1 MREVPVCGRCKQ
13 RLPQQQS
20 ISRLRIA
27 WQWRLGALPWG
38 TMVSS
43 TDPGRGDSRSEL
55 ALRSELLL
63 SLPAGVAYVAGPDL
77 IFEFAN
83 DEYRRYVGGRDLIG
97 LPLGVA
103 LPELPR
109 EHLERVARVGQ
120 QGQPFQDRD
129 SEVWIRRHDQK
140 PEQMFVDLVYQ
151 PVPDDARGAAGVL
164 ICVNDVTAHVRDRRR
179 LEVLA
184 ERLAT
189 TEERYRTLF
198 ETLPLGVVH
207 YHADGS
213 TLWANPAAG
222 EILGLA
228 PDAMTTWPPLDRA
241 GRAVH
246 EDGSPFQPDEVPVVV
261 ALRTGEVV
269 ADVVAGVP
277 HGRTGELRWLQ
288 VTAVPDARDEQGRPR
303 RAYAMLTDITEQR
316 WAEAALRQS
325 NRLLGRLREANVLGV
340 LVVSEEGIHEANDA
354 FLDIIGY
361 SRDDLESGRIHW
373 RAITPPRWAAGDD
386 DALEQ
391 LRRTG
396 SFRPFEKEYVR
407 RNGHRVP
414 VLLGGAVIGW
424 HPLRWTSFV
433 VDLTARQRREQERAR
448 LLARE
453 RAARREADTA
463 RERLAFLQRAGEL
476 AAATR
481 NRDDL
486 LEQVTHLIE
495 LAATPGDDTL
505 IIGARAGSV
514 ARQAQQGLTVLN
526 AGLDERV
533 SKRTSELL
541 RAEAERRA
549 LEAELRQ
556 AERLQTVGQ
565 LTRGIAHDF
574 KNLLGIIVGY
584 AEMAED
590 ISNHLDP
597 ELHRILGEIS
607 VAADRAVHLSSDLLS
622 FSSRAR
628 TKPEA
633 VDLNALI
640 DGIRHLLTV
649 SMSGSAKV
657 LFQPWPA
664 GLPAV
669 LADRG
674 QLEQVLFNLA
684 VNARDAMPEGGTL
697 TIRTRIADLSQEHAP
712 SHPPTRRGRYV
723 ELAVSDT
730 GIGMSADVRPRIFER
745 FFTTKPPGKGT
756 GLGLSTVHGIITDI
770 GGTIEVDSREGHGT
784 TFRVYLPAT
793 LDPAG

>member
-1 MREVPVCGRCKQ
+1 
-13 RLPQQQS
+13 
-20 ISRLRIA
+20 
-27 WQWRLGALPWG
+27 
-38 TMVSS
+38 MVSS
-43 TDPGRGDSRSEL
+43 TDPGRGDSRSGL

-63 SLPAGVAYVAGPDL
+63 SLPAGVAYVTGPDL

-83 DEYRRYVGGRDLIG
+83 HEYRRYVGGRHLIG

-129 SEVWIRRHDQK
+129 SEVWIRRHGQK

-151 PVPDDARGAAGVL
+151 PVPDDASGAAGVL

-189 TEERYRTLF
+189 TEEQYRTLF

-213 TLWANPAAG
+213 ILWANPAAG

-228 PDAMTTWPPLDRA
+228 PDAMTIWPPLDRA

-246 EDGSPFQPDEVPVVV
+246 EDGSPFQPDELPVVV

-303 RAYAMLTDITEQR
+303 RAYAMLIDITEQR
-316 WAEAALRQS
+316 RTEAALRQS

-361 SRDDLESGRIHW
+361 TRDDLESGRIHW

-386 DALEQ
+386 DAVEQ

-396 SFRPFEKEYVR
+396 TFRPFEKEYVHR
-407 RNGHRVP
+407 DGHRVP
-414 VLLGGAVIGW
+414 VLLGAAVISW

-453 RAARREADTA
+453 QAARREADTA

-486 LEQVTHLIE
+486 LEQVTHLVE
-495 LAATPGDDTL
+495 LAATPADDNL

-533 SKRTSELL
+533 SKRTSELV
-541 RAEAERRA
+541 RAEADRRA

-590 ISNHLDP
+590 ISDHLDP
-597 ELHRILGEIS
+597 ELHRIFREIS

-633 VDLNALI
+633 IDLNALI

-649 SMSGSAKV
+649 SMSGRAKV
-657 LFQPWPA
+657 LFEPWPTA
-664 GLPAV
+664 LPAV

-712 SHPPTRRGRYV
+712 SHPAIRRGRYV

-730 GIGMSADVRPRIFER
+730 GIGMTADVRPRIFER

-770 GGTIEVDSREGHGT
+770 GGTIEVDSREGRGT
-784 TFRVYLPAT
+784 TFRIYLPAA

>member
-1 MREVPVCGRCKQ
+1 MMLSG
-13 RLPQQQS
+13 
-20 ISRLRIA
+20 
-27 WQWRLGALPWG
+27 
-38 TMVSS
+38 
-43 TDPGRGDSRSEL
+43 TDPGRGDSRTLL

-63 SLPAGVAYVAGPDL
+63 SLPAGVAYVAGRDL

-109 EHLERVARVGQ
+109 ERLETVARVGQ

-129 SEVWIRRHDQK
+129 SEVWIRRHGQE

-151 PVPDDARGAAGVL
+151 PVPDDAGGVAGVL
-164 ICVNDVTAHVRDRRR
+164 ICVNDVTVHVRDRRR

-207 YHADGS
+207 YNADGS
-213 TLWANPAAG
+213 VLWANPAAG
-222 EILGLA
+222 GILGLA
-228 PDAMTTWPPLDRA
+228 PDAMSAWPLDRAGRA

-246 EDGSPFQPDEVPVVV
+246 EDGSPFQPDELPVVV

-303 RAYAMLTDITEQR
+303 RAYAVLTDITGQR
-316 WAEAALRQS
+316 RAEAAVRQS

-340 LVVSEEGIHEANDA
+340 LVVSEEGIHEANGA
-354 FLDIIGY
+354 FLDIVGY
-361 SRDDLESGRIHW
+361 TRDDLESGRIHW
-373 RAITPPRWAAGDD
+373 RAITPQRWAARDD
-386 DALEQ
+386 DAVEQ

-396 SFRPFEKEYVR
+396 TFRPYEKEYMR
-407 RNGHRVP
+407 RDGHRVP
-414 VLLGGAVIGW
+414 VLIGAAVIGW
-424 HPLRWTSFV
+424 HPLRWTTFV

-448 LLARE
+448 LVARE
-453 RAARREADTA
+453 QAARREAGTA
-463 RERLAFLQRAGEL
+463 RERLGFLQRAGEL
-476 AAATR
+476 TAATR
-481 NRDDL
+481 NGDDL
-486 LEQVTHLIE
+486 LEQVTQLIE
-495 LAATPGDDTL
+495 LAATPGGDSL
-505 IIGARAGSV
+505 IIGAGAGAV
-514 ARQAQQGLTVLN
+514 ARQAQQALTVLN
-526 AGLDERV
+526 AELEERV
-533 SKRTSELL
+533 SKRTSELV
-541 RAEAERRA
+541 RAEADRRA

-574 KNLLGIIVGY
+574 KNLLGIILGY
-584 AEMAED
+584 AEIADD
-590 ISNHLDP
+590 ISDYHLDP
-597 ELHRILGEIS
+597 ELHHVLREIS

-628 TKPEA
+628 TQAEA
-633 VDLNALI
+633 IDLNALI

-649 SMSGSAKV
+649 SMSGSATV
-657 LFQPWPA
+657 LFEPWPA
-664 GLPAV
+664 ALPAV

-697 TIRTRIADLSQEHAP
+697 TIRTRVADLSQEHAP
-712 SHPPTRRGRYV
+712 SHPAIRPGRYV

-730 GIGMSADVRPRIFER
+730 GIGMSADVRARIFDR
-745 FFTTKPPGKGT
+745 FFTTKPAGKGT

-770 GGTIEVDSREGHGT
+770 GGTIEVDSTEGHGA

>member
-1 MREVPVCGRCKQ
+1 
-13 RLPQQQS
+13 
-20 ISRLRIA
+20 
-27 WQWRLGALPWG
+27 
-38 TMVSS
+38 MVSS
-43 TDPGRGDSRSEL
+43 TDPGRGDSRSGL

-103 LPELPR
+103 LPELAR
-109 EHLERVARVGQ
+109 ERLETVARVGQ

-129 SEVWIRRHDQK
+129 SEVWIRRRGQEL
-140 PEQMFVDLVYQ
+140 EQMFVDLVYQ
-151 PVPDDARGAAGVL
+151 PVPDDAGGVAGVL
-164 ICVNDVTAHVRDRRR
+164 ICVNDVTAHVQDRRR

-207 YHADGS
+207 HNADGS
-213 TLWANPAAG
+213 ILWANPAAG
-222 EILGLA
+222 EILGRA
-228 PDAMTTWPPLDRA
+228 PDAMTTWPRDWA

-246 EDGSPFQPDEVPVVV
+246 EDGSPFQLDELPVVV

-269 ADVVAGVP
+269 ADVVAGLP

-288 VTAVPDARDEQGRPR
+288 VTAVPDARDEQGRPQ

-316 WAEAALRQS
+316 RAEAALRQS

-361 SRDDLESGRIHW
+361 TRDDLESGRIHW
-373 RAITPPRWAAGDD
+373 RTITPPRWAARDD

-396 SFRPFEKEYVR
+396 AFRPFEKEYVR
-407 RNGHRVP
+407 RDGHRVP
-414 VLLGGAVIGW
+414 VLLGAAVIGW
-424 HPLRWTSFV
+424 HPLRWTTFV

-453 RAARREADTA
+453 QAARREAGTA
-463 RERLAFLQRAGEL
+463 RERLAFLQQAGEL
-476 AAATR
+476 TAAAR

-486 LEQVTHLIE
+486 LEQVTQLVE
-495 LAATPGDDTL
+495 LAATPGDDSL

-514 ARQAQQGLTVLN
+514 ARQAQEGLTVLN
-526 AGLDERV
+526 AGLEERV
-533 SKRTSELL
+533 TKRTSELV
-541 RAEAERRA
+541 RAEADRRA
-549 LEAELRQ
+549 LEAELRK

-590 ISNHLDP
+590 ISDYRDP
-597 ELHRILGEIS
+597 ELHQILREIS

-633 VDLNALI
+633 IDLNALI

-657 LFQPWPA
+657 LFEPWPA
-664 GLPAV
+664 ALPAV

-712 SHPPTRRGRYV
+712 SHPAIRRGRYV

-730 GIGMSADVRPRIFER
+730 GIGMSADVRRRIFER

-770 GGTIEVDSREGHGT
+770 GGTIEVDSKEGHGT

-793 LDPAG
+793 ADPVG

>member
-1 MREVPVCGRCKQ
+1 
-13 RLPQQQS
+13 
-20 ISRLRIA
+20 
-27 WQWRLGALPWG
+27 
-38 TMVSS
+38 
-43 TDPGRGDSRSEL
+43 
-55 ALRSELLL
+55 
-63 SLPAGVAYVAGPDL
+63 VAGPDL

-83 DEYRRYVGGRDLIG
+83 DEYRRYVGGRNLIG
-97 LPLGVA
+97 LPLRVA
-103 LPELPR
+103 FPELRR
-109 EHLERVARVGQ
+109 ERLETVARVVQ

-129 SEVWIRRHDQK
+129 SEVWIRRHGQE
-140 PEQMFVDLVYQ
+140 PEQTFVDLVYQ
-151 PVPDDARGAAGVL
+151 PVPDDAGGVAGVL
-164 ICVNDVTAHVRDRRR
+164 ICVNDVTARVRDRRR

-198 ETLPLGVVH
+198 ETLPLSVVH

-213 TLWANPAAG
+213 ILWANPAAG

-228 PDAMTTWPPLDRA
+228 PDAMTTRPLDRA

-246 EDGSPFQPDEVPVVV
+246 EDGSPFQPDELPVVV

-269 ADVVAGVP
+269 ADVVLGVP

-316 WAEAALRQS
+316 RAEAALRQS
-325 NRLLGRLREANVLGV
+325 NRLLGRLRDANVLGV

-361 SRDDLESGRIHW
+361 TRDDLESGRIHW
-373 RAITPPRWAAGDD
+373 RAITPPKWAAGDD
-386 DALEQ
+386 DAIEQ

-396 SFRPFEKEYVR
+396 TIRPFEKEYVR
-407 RNGHRVP
+407 RDGHRVP
-414 VLLGGAVIGW
+414 VLLGAAVIGW

-433 VDLTARQRREQERAR
+433 VDLTARRRGELERAR

-463 RERLAFLQRAGEL
+463 RERLAFLRRAGER
-476 AAATR
+476 AAAAR

-486 LEQVTHLIE
+486 LEQVTQLVE
-495 LAATPGDDTL
+495 LAATPGEDTL

-514 ARQAQQGLTVLN
+514 ARQAQQGLMVLN
-526 AGLDERV
+526 ARLDERV
-533 SKRTSELL
+533 SKRTSELV
-541 RAEAERRA
+541 RAESDRRA

-590 ISNHLDP
+590 ISDHLDP
-597 ELHRILGEIS
+597 ELHQILREIS

-622 FSSRAR
+622 FSRRAR

-633 VDLNALI
+633 IDLNALI

-657 LFQPWPA
+657 LFEPWPA
-664 GLPAV
+664 ALPAV

-712 SHPPTRRGRYV
+712 SHPAIRRGRYV

-730 GIGMSADVRPRIFER
+730 GIGISADVRPRIFER

-756 GLGLSTVHGIITDI
+756 GLGLPTVHGIITDI
-770 GGTIEVDSREGHGT
+770 GGTIEVDSKERHGT
-784 TFRVYLPAT
+784 TFRIYLPVT